1 MSSENDFTDTP
12 ASVQEQTAR
21 KNRRAGLIVLAVVGG
36 MLGLSFASVPLYRL
50 YCQVTGYGGQ
60 AYQSDDESTVILS
73 RQMTVRFN
81 TDVSPNLP
89 WDFKSDQEPL
99 TLNIGQEAAISFTAI
114 NGSDKPYAGTAL
126 YNVSPPA
133 AGKYFHKTQCFC
145 FDYQLIAPHQTAHFP
160 VVFYIDPAIADDP
173 QLDDLKTITL
183 SYAFFVAESD
193 ELDKALEA
201 FYKGENSGKT
211 SIPMTR

>member
-1 MSSENDFTDTP
+1 MTLDQKLPDTP
-12 ASVQEQTAR
+12 ASEQERMAY
-21 KNRRAGLIVLAVVGG
+21 KNRRAGVIVLMVVVG

-50 YCQVTGYGGQ
+50 YCQVTGYGGK
-60 AYQSDDESTVILS
+60 AYQSNDGSGEVLS
-73 RQMTVRFN
+73 REVTVRFN

-89 WDFKSDQEPL
+89 WDFKPDQEPL

-114 NGSDKPYAGTAL
+114 NRGNKAYAGTAL

-145 FDYQLIAPHQTAHFP
+145 FDYQLIAPNQTAHFP
-160 VVFYIDPAIADDP
+160 VVFYIDPEIANDP

-211 SIPMTR
+211 SVPMTR